1 MKRRA
6 NALKWGVTAWAI
18 LLVVSVPAAQSL
30 ASGDDA
36 VNVLSIDEYA
46 KGVSSGGSTTYNWT
60 LQNLYSAVDLTVVV
74 NASVTGSGWTC
85 EVASDRVVLPSNGLG
100 SVVVTVNA
108 PATTKDSSS
117 NLSVSLNVY
126 DRGFLV
132 QRTTLYADTFTK
144 GAPQTHDKVLNLFKN
159 PLPSPLDTDWGVF
172 LLDVAL
178 WIVIVILVTLGVVP
192 LLRRLSKKSKIHVA
206 EVAIRIIRTPLVI
219 LVILYGAIQ
228 SMVVIEEHVPS
239 GLRSMLF
246 RVYGIVLA
254 IVGLYVAYKLFKE
267 VVVQVAKNVAKR
279 TQTHLDDMMIPIVE
293 KIGLVVIGL
302 AGLGLLLGFLQV
314 DLTLFVAGGVVT
326 SMVIAFAAQDTLSNF
341 FSGIFILTDQPF
353 KEGDIVIMS
362 DGDWAQV
369 RRIGMRT
376 TRLFR
381 FSDASIITLP
391 NNKLVNEKIANFT
404 NPQDPGR
411 LMKTFNVAYGS
422 DVLKVKKI
430 INDVIEAN
438 PHIVKEDPLKP
449 IVRFDAMSDSS
460 LDFFVLIWLD
470 SRDSRFTVTDY
481 LNTEIYTRFNEA
493 GIDIPF
499 PQRTVHL
506 RMDNQPDSE
515 VKTPPIDL
523 ERIAGDSGN
532 KAGTRRKS
540 GK

>member
-1 MKRRA
+1 MKPSR
-6 NALKWGVTAWAI
+6 NTLKFMALAWTLLLAI
-18 LLVVSVPAAQSL
+18 SLSAAQS
-30 ASGDDA
+30 SGAGGDA

-46 KGVSSGGSTTYNWT
+46 KEISSEGSTTYNWT
-60 LQNLYSAVDLTVVV
+60 LQNLYSTVNLTVIVD
-74 NASVTGSGWTC
+74 ATVTGSGWTC
-85 EVASDRVVLPSNGLG
+85 SVASDHVVLPPDGLG
-100 SVVVTVNA
+100 SVTVAVVA
-108 PATTKDSSS
+108 PHISKPSSS
-117 NLSVSLNVY
+117 NLSVHLSVY

-132 QRTTLYADTFTK
+132 QTETLYAETMAN
-144 GAPQTHDKVLNLFKN
+144 GAAHAHNKVLGMFEN
-159 PLPSPLDTDWGVF
+159 PLPAPLDTDWGVF
-172 LLDVAL
+172 LLDVVL
-178 WIVIVILVTLGVVP
+178 WIAIVILVTLGVVP
-192 LLRRLSKKSKIHVA
+192 LLRRLGARSKIHIA

-219 LVILYGAIQ
+219 LVILYGTIQ
-228 SMVVIEEHVPS
+228 SMVVIEDYVPS

-246 RVYGIVLA
+246 RIYGVVLA

-267 VVVQVAKNVAKR
+267 VVIALAKQVAKR
-279 TQTHLDDMMIPIVE
+279 TQTHLDDIMVPVIE
-293 KIGLVVIGL
+293 KVGIVVIGL

-341 FSGIFILTDQPF
+341 FSGIFLLTDRPF
-353 KEGDIVIMS
+353 QENDVVILS

-381 FSDASIITLP
+381 FSDASIITVP
-391 NNKLVNEKIANFT
+391 NNKLINEKIANFT

-422 DVLKVKKI
+422 DVMKVKKI
-430 INDVIEAN
+430 INEVIEAN

-470 SRDSRFTVTDY
+470 SRDSRFAVTDY

-506 RMDNQPDSE
+506 HMADTPSQES
-515 VKTPPIDL
+515 KSPPIDID
-523 ERIAGDSGN
+523 RIAGSSGSR
-532 KAGTRRKS
+532 GGSRKKS
-540 GK
+540 S